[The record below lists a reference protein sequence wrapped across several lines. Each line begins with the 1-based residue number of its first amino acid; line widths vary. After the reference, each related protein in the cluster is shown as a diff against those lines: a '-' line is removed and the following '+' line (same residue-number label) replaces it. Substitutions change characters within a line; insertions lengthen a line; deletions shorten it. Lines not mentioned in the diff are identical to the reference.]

1 MAVYSMGPAG
11 RRSRAF
17 VGWFTVDR
25 PFVLVIGSI
34 NEDLVVSADRLPQP
48 GETVTGG
55 VFRRFGGGKGANQAV
70 AAATIGADV
79 AFIGAVGD
87 DDLGT
92 TAIDRLGERGLDV
105 TGVTRVEGTATGVAI
120 IVVDRNGENQ
130 IAVASGA
137 NAVVDRELVDRAL
150 TGRALR
156 PDGVM
161 LANLEVGDGAVLA
174 AAETAAAN
182 GLTLV
187 LNPAP
192 ARPIHERLIE
202 LAPILTPNEGEA
214 RTLTGIAQPEAAAAA
229 LFGQT
234 GDAVIVTL
242 GNAGALVV
250 DGGGARR
257 YSAIDVEPIDSTGAG
272 DVFNGVLAARLAAGD
287 ALDDAVRWAIVG
299 SGLAV
304 TERGARKSIA
314 TPDAVTSRL
323 AEVRGPN

>member
-1 MAVYSMGPAG
+1 M
-11 RRSRAF
+11 
-17 VGWFTVDR
+17 DR
-25 PFVLVIGSI
+25 PFVLVVGSI
-34 NEDLVVSADRLPQP
+34 NEDLVVRADRLPRP

-55 VFRRFGGGKGANQAV
+55 VFQRFGGGKGANQAV

-79 AFIGAVGD
+79 VFVGAVGD
-87 DDLGT
+87 DDLGGH
-92 TAIDRLGERGLDV
+92 AIDRLDARGLDV
-105 TGVTRVEGTATGVAI
+105 TGVARVEGTTTGVAI

-137 NAVVDRELVDRAL
+137 NTAVDRKLVDRAL
-150 TGRALR
+150 ANRPLRA
-156 PDGVM
+156 DGVM

-182 GLTLV
+182 GLKLV

-192 ARPIHERLIE
+192 ARAIHNRLTE

-214 RTLTGIAQPEAAAAA
+214 RTLTGITQPQAAAAA

-234 GDAVIVTL
+234 GAPVIVTL
-242 GNAGALVV
+242 GDAGALVV

-257 YSAIDVEPIDSTGAG
+257 YSAIDVEPTDSTGAG

-314 TPDAVTSRL
+314 TPSVVASRL
-323 AEVRGPN
+323 SEVRGPN

>member
-1 MAVYSMGPAG
+1 MAPAG
-11 RRSRAF
+11 RRWRGL
-17 VGWFTVDR
+17 VGWFAVDR
-25 PFVLVIGSI
+25 PFVLVVGSI
-34 NEDLVVSADRLPQP
+34 NEDLVVNADRLPRP

-79 AFIGAVGD
+79 VFIGAVGD

-92 TAIDRLGERGLDV
+92 NAIDRLGERGLDV
-105 TGVTRVEGTATGVAI
+105 TGVARVAGTATGVAI
-120 IVVDRNGENQ
+120 IVVDGDGENQ

-137 NAVVDRELVDRAL
+137 NAALDREIVDRAL
-150 TGRALR
+150 TGRTLR
-156 PDGVM
+156 PDGAM
-161 LANLEVGDGAVLA
+161 LANLEVGDEAVLA
-174 AAETAAAN
+174 AAETAAAS

-192 ARPIHERLIE
+192 ARPIHDRLVD

-214 RTLTGIAQPEAAAAA
+214 RTLTGIAQPDAAADA
-229 LFGQT
+229 LFDQT
-234 GDAVIVTL
+234 GAAVIVTL
-242 GNAGALVV
+242 GEAGALVV
-250 DGGGARR
+250 DGAGARR
-257 YSAIDVEPIDSTGAG
+257 YSAIDVEPVDSTGAG
-272 DVFNGVLAARLAAGD
+272 DVFNGVLAARLATGD
-287 ALDDAVRWAIVG
+287 ALDDAVRWAIAG

-314 TPDAVTSRL
+314 TPDAVASRL

>member
-1 MAVYSMGPAG
+1 M
-11 RRSRAF
+11 
-17 VGWFTVDR
+17 DR
-25 PFVLVIGSI
+25 PFVLVVGSI
-34 NEDLVVSADRLPQP
+34 NEDLVVNAARLPRP

-79 AFIGAVGD
+79 VFIGAVGD

-92 TAIDRLGERGLDV
+92 NAIDRLGERGLDV
-105 TGVTRVEGTATGVAI
+105 TGVERVAGTATGVAI
-120 IVVDRNGENQ
+120 IVVDRDGENQ

-137 NAVVDRELVDRAL
+137 NAVLDRELVERAL
-150 TGRALR
+150 NRRPLN
-156 PDGVM
+156 PDGAM
-161 LANLEVGDGAVLA
+161 LTNLEVGDGAVLA
-174 AAETAAAN
+174 AAETAAAK

-192 ARPIHERLIE
+192 ARPIHDRLVE

-214 RTLTGIAQPEAAAAA
+214 RTLTGIAQPDAAADA
-229 LFGQT
+229 LFDQT
-234 GDAVIVTL
+234 GAAVIVTL
-242 GNAGALVV
+242 GDAGALVV
-250 DGGGARR
+250 DATGARR
-257 YSAIDVEPIDSTGAG
+257 YSAIEVEPVDSTGAG

-287 ALDDAVRWAIVG
+287 GLDDALRWAIAG

-314 TPDAVTSRL
+314 TPDAVASRL
-323 AEVRGPN
+323 DEVRGPS

>member
-1 MAVYSMGPAG
+1 
-11 RRSRAF
+11 
-17 VGWFTVDR
+17 VDR
-25 PFVLVIGSI
+25 PFILVIGSI
-34 NEDLVVSADRLPQP
+34 NEDLVVSADRLPRP
-48 GETVTGG
+48 GETITGG

-70 AAATIGADV
+70 AAATIGAEV
-79 AFIGAVGD
+79 VFIGAVGN

-92 TAIDRLGERGLDV
+92 SAIDRLSDRGLDV
-105 TGVTRVEGTATGVAI
+105 AGVTRVEGTATGVAI

-137 NAVVDRELVDRAL
+137 NTAVDGELVDRAL
-150 TGRALR
+150 TGRVLR

-182 GLTLV
+182 GLTLI

-192 ARPIHERLIE
+192 ARPIHDRLVE

-214 RTLTGIAQPEAAAAA
+214 RTLTGVAQSEAAADA

-234 GDAVIVTL
+234 GAAVIVTL
-242 GNAGALVV
+242 GDAGALVV
-250 DGGGARR
+250 DRDGARR
-257 YSAIDVEPIDSTGAG
+257 YSAIDVEPVDTTGAG

-287 ALDDAVRWAIVG
+287 ALDEAVRWAIAG

-323 AEVRGPN
+323 DEVRGPN